1 MYEPKPEPSFTAS
14 PTEIASGMV
23 RKPSVRARNPIPT
36 TSPTGPER
44 NSTRVSLLIQ
54 RSQVL
59 KCRGSSRIA
68 RAVVGPRARHL
79 ALLSGTRARSSHTA
93 RLARGGLERAV
104 GVGHGPTEKNRAPNK
119 PAGRS
124 FATSRT
130 CPFRRRS
137 DVRDAPFRCF
147 VCLTFAATHAP
158 DDSRNGTPET
168 VSRHPESRWGSWRL
182 LRRFTCL
189 LSLSVV
195 SFSCRL
201 SLAVRRRC

>member
-158 DDSRNGTPET
+158 DDSRNGKSSSRIALGQLAAPTT
-168 VSRHPESRWGSWRL
+168 VHLPAFSLGCFIQLPSVACRPSS
-182 LRRFTCL
+182 L
-189 LSLSVV
+189 LS
-195 SFSCRL
+195 
-201 SLAVRRRC
+201 SL